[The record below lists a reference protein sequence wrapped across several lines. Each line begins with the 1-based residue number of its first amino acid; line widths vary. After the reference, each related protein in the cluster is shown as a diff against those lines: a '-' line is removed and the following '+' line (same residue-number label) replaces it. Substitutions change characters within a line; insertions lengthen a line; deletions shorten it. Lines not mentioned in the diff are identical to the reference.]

1 MAKEHGGSKEQGSG
15 AGSGR
20 CGCCQPSHEEIAKR
34 AYDLWP
40 ARGVTQGH
48 DVDDW
53 LVAECESRQARH
65 GQRHGVAA

>member
-1 MAKEHGGSKEQGSG
+1 MTKEHGGPKEQERGATSG
-15 AGSGR
+15 P

-34 AYDLWP
+34 AYDLWL
-40 ARGVTQGH
+40 ARGVRQGH

-53 LVAECESRQARH
+53 LNAECELRQERH